1 MIRHLLI
8 TNYGLIEKIELQ
20 LEKGLTAITGE
31 TGSGKSILLGAFSML
46 LGERADSKAIKN
58 PELKCVV
65 EGTFNLKGYNLKSFF
80 QKEDLDYDDTTTIR
94 REIAPGGK
102 SRSFINDTPVSLN
115 TLKSLGEKLV
125 DIHSQHENSILS
137 SRDFQFNVV
146 DAFASNE
153 SLLISYSEKF
163 SVYKKKKT
171 QLDELKSNEVKM
183 KQDLDYFQFQLE
195 ELTKATLEEINQE
208 LLEQELETLTHAET
222 IKAALNQIID
232 LLQNSDSNA
241 INILSSAKNALS
253 KLATYNKQIEEFG
266 SRLETSLIE
275 LKELNREI
283 ESFEEEVSLDPS
295 RAEVVQ
301 EKLNQLYHL
310 QQKHRINDVNSLI
323 ELREEIALKV
333 SNYSS
338 IDDQIIEL
346 ENEIVFLKSELNILC
361 DELSKTRTSAS
372 IRVAE
377 EVKTYFR
384 DLSLDH
390 AQLVV
395 DITPSE
401 DFNSFGKNDIQFLF
415 QANKG
420 GHLLP
425 IQKVASGGEI
435 SRVMLAIK
443 ASLSRHQKLP
453 ILILDEIDQGVSG
466 EVGKKIGII
475 LKQMSNEMQLLTI
488 THLPQ
493 IAGYASQ
500 HLKVSKTTLEHTTTT
515 RVIALNQ
522 EQRLT
527 EIAEMLSG
535 KDITKAA
542 LANAKELLQSN

>member
-232 LLQNSDSNA
+232 LLQNSDNNA

-395 DITPSE
+395 DITPNE

-420 GHLLP
+420 GQLLP

-515 RVIALNQ
+515 RVVALNQ

>member
-232 LLQNSDSNA
+232 LLQNSDNNA

-420 GHLLP
+420 GQLLP

-515 RVIALNQ
+515 RVVALNQ

>member
-8 TNYGLIEKIELQ
+8 TNYGLIEKIELN
-20 LEKGLTAITGE
+20 LDKGLTAITGE

-65 EGTFNLKGYNLKSFF
+65 EGTFNLKGYSLKSFF
-80 QKEDLDYDDTTTIR
+80 QKEDLDYDDITTIR

-102 SRSFINDTPVSLN
+102 SRSFINDTPVSLS
-115 TLKSLGEKLV
+115 TLKSIGEKLV
-125 DIHSQHENSILS
+125 DIHSQHENSILGA
-137 SRDFQFNVV
+137 RDFQFNIV
-146 DAFASNE
+146 DAFAQNE
-153 SLLISYSEKF
+153 SHLATYAEKF
-163 SVYKKKKT
+163 SFYKKKKNL
-171 QLDELKSNEVKM
+171 LDELKHNEVKM

-195 ELTKATLEEINQE
+195 ELSKASLEEIHQE
-208 LLEQELETLTHAET
+208 SLEQELETLTHAET
-222 IKAALNQIID
+222 IKTALNQIID
-232 LLQNSDSNA
+232 LVQNDDSNA
-241 INILSSAKNALS
+241 INVLSTAKNSLS
-253 KLATYNKQIEEFG
+253 KLSSYNKQLEEFAQ
-266 SRLETSLIE
+266 RLETSIIE

-283 ESFEEEVSLDPS
+283 ESFEEDVSLDPG
-295 RAEVVQ
+295 RVEIVQ

-310 QQKHRINDVNSLI
+310 QQKHRITDVQSLI
-323 ELREEIALKV
+323 DLREEIALKV
-333 SNYSS
+333 CNYSS
-338 IDDQIIEL
+338 IDEQIISL
-346 ENEIVFLKSELNILC
+346 ENEITFLKSELNTLC
-361 DELSKTRTSAS
+361 DELSAS
-372 IRVAE
+372 RHLASKKVAE
-377 EVKTYFR
+377 EVKGYFR

-390 AQLVV
+390 AELNVE
-395 DITPSE
+395 ITHSE
-401 DFNSFGKNDIQFLF
+401 DFNAFGKNDIQFLF

-420 GHLLP
+420 GQLLP

-466 EVGKKIGII
+466 EVGKKIGLI
-475 LKQMSNEMQLLTI
+475 LKQMSKEMQLITI

-493 IAGYASQ
+493 IAGFATQ

-515 RVIALNQ
+515 MVSSLTQ
-522 EQRLT
+522 DQRLA

-542 LANAKELLQSN
+542 LANARELLQSN

>member
-208 LLEQELETLTHAET
+208 LLEQELETLT
-222 IKAALNQIID
+222 L
-232 LLQNSDSNA
+232 
-241 INILSSAKNALS
+241 INGEKDP
-253 KLATYNKQIEEFG
+253 
-266 SRLETSLIE
+266 IE
-275 LKELNREI
+275 LDIKIEADFDTIPKEYH
-283 ESFEEEVSLDPS
+283 EVFFNMMTA
-295 RAEVVQ
+295 R
-301 EKLNQLYHL
+301 Y
-310 QQKHRINDVNSLI
+310 
-323 ELREEIALKV
+323 
-333 SNYSS
+333 YS
-338 IDDQIIEL
+338 
-346 ENEIVFLKSELNILC
+346 K
-361 DELSKTRTSAS
+361 A
-372 IRVAE
+372 
-377 EVKTYFR
+377 
-384 DLSLDH
+384 
-390 AQLVV
+390 
-395 DITPSE
+395 
-401 DFNSFGKNDIQFLF
+401 SFGDNPFSVCQPKPKRKWYQFW
-415 QANKG
+415 K
-420 GHLLP
+420 
-425 IQKVASGGEI
+425 
-435 SRVMLAIK
+435 
-443 ASLSRHQKLP
+443 
-453 ILILDEIDQGVSG
+453 
-466 EVGKKIGII
+466 
-475 LKQMSNEMQLLTI
+475 
-488 THLPQ
+488 
-493 IAGYASQ
+493 
-500 HLKVSKTTLEHTTTT
+500 SKY
-515 RVIALNQ
+515 
-522 EQRLT
+522 
-527 EIAEMLSG
+527 
-535 KDITKAA
+535 
-542 LANAKELLQSN
+542 

>member
-8 TNYGLIEKIELQ
+8 TNYGLIEKIELD
-20 LEKGLTAITGE
+20 LDKGLTAITGE

-65 EGTFNLKGYNLKSFF
+65 EGTFNLKGYALKSFF
-80 QKEDLDYDDTTTIR
+80 QKEDLDYDDNTTIR

-102 SRSFINDTPVSLN
+102 SRSFINDTPVSLS
-115 TLKSLGEKLV
+115 TLKSIGEKLV
-125 DIHSQHENSILS
+125 DIHSQHENSILGA
-137 SRDFQFNVV
+137 RDFQFNIV
-146 DAFASNE
+146 DAFAQNE
-153 SLLISYSEKF
+153 SHLATYAEKF
-163 SVYKKKKT
+163 SFYKKKKN
-171 QLDELKSNEVKM
+171 LLEELKLNEVKM

-195 ELTKATLEEINQE
+195 ELSKASLEEINQE
-208 LLEQELETLTHAET
+208 NLEQELETLTHAET
-222 IKAALNQIID
+222 IKTALNQIID
-232 LLQNSDSNA
+232 LLQNDDSNA
-241 INILSSAKNALS
+241 INVLSTAKNSLS
-253 KLATYNKQIEEFG
+253 KLGSYNKQLEEFAQ
-266 SRLETSLIE
+266 RLETSIIE

-283 ESFEEEVSLDPS
+283 ESFEEDVSLDPG
-295 RAEVVQ
+295 RVEIVQ

-310 QQKHRINDVNSLI
+310 QQKHRITDVLSLI
-323 ELREEIALKV
+323 DLREEIALKV

-338 IDDQIIEL
+338 IDEQIISL
-346 ENEIVFLKSELNILC
+346 ENEITFLKSELNALC
-361 DELSKTRTSAS
+361 EELSTSRQLAS
-372 IRVAE
+372 KKVAE
-377 EVKTYFR
+377 EVKSYFR

-390 AQLVV
+390 AELHVE
-395 DITPSE
+395 ITPSE
-401 DFNSFGKNDIQFLF
+401 DFNAFGKNDIQFLF

-420 GHLLP
+420 GQLLP

-466 EVGKKIGII
+466 EVGKKIGLI
-475 LKQMSNEMQLLTI
+475 LKQMSKEMQLITI

-493 IAGYASQ
+493 IAGFASQ

-515 RVIALNQ
+515 MVTSLNQ
-522 EQRLT
+522 EQRLA

-542 LANAKELLQSN
+542 LANARELLQSN

>member
-1 MIRHLLI
+1 MP
-8 TNYGLIEKIELQ
+8 Q
-20 LEKGLTAITGE
+20 
-31 TGSGKSILLGAFSML
+31 
-46 LGERADSKAIKN
+46 
-58 PELKCVV
+58 
-65 EGTFNLKGYNLKSFF
+65 
-80 QKEDLDYDDTTTIR
+80 
-94 REIAPGGK
+94 
-102 SRSFINDTPVSLN
+102 
-115 TLKSLGEKLV
+115 
-125 DIHSQHENSILS
+125 S
-137 SRDFQFNVV
+137 SHN
-146 DAFASNE
+146 
-153 SLLISYSEKF
+153 
-163 SVYKKKKT
+163 
-171 QLDELKSNEVKM
+171 
-183 KQDLDYFQFQLE
+183 
-195 ELTKATLEEINQE
+195 
-208 LLEQELETLTHAET
+208 H
-222 IKAALNQIID
+222 
-232 LLQNSDSNA
+232 A

-395 DITPSE
+395 DITPNE

-420 GHLLP
+420 GQLLP

-515 RVIALNQ
+515 RVVALNQ

>member
-232 LLQNSDSNA
+232 LLQNSDNNA

-420 GHLLP
+420 GQLLP
-425 IQKVASGGEI
+425 IQNVASGGEI

-515 RVIALNQ
+515 RVVALNQ

>member
-8 TNYGLIEKIELQ
+8 TNYGLIEKIELD
-20 LEKGLTAITGE
+20 LDKGLTAITGE

-58 PELKCVV
+58 TELKCVV
-65 EGTFNLKGYNLKSFF
+65 EGTFNLKGYSLKSFF
-80 QKEDLDYDDTTTIR
+80 QKEDLDYDDNTTIR

-102 SRSFINDTPVSLN
+102 SRSFINDTPVSLS
-115 TLKSLGEKLV
+115 TLKSIGEKLV
-125 DIHSQHENSILS
+125 DIHSQHENSILGA
-137 SRDFQFNVV
+137 RDFQFNIV
-146 DAFASNE
+146 DAFAQNE
-153 SLLISYSEKF
+153 NHLATYAEKF
-163 SVYKKKKT
+163 SFYKKKKNL
-171 QLDELKSNEVKM
+171 LDELKLNEVKM

-195 ELTKATLEEINQE
+195 ELSKASLEEINQE
-208 LLEQELETLTHAET
+208 NLEQELETLTHAET
-222 IKAALNQIID
+222 IKTALNQIID
-232 LLQNSDSNA
+232 LLQNDDSNA
-241 INILSSAKNALS
+241 INVLSTAKNSLS
-253 KLATYNKQIEEFG
+253 KLGSYNKQLDDFAQ
-266 SRLETSLIE
+266 RLETSIIE

-283 ESFEEEVSLDPS
+283 ESFEEDVSLDPG
-295 RAEVVQ
+295 RVEIVQ

-310 QQKHRINDVNSLI
+310 QQKHRITDVQSLVD
-323 ELREEIALKV
+323 LREEIALKV

-338 IDDQIIEL
+338 IDEQIISL
-346 ENEIVFLKSELNILC
+346 ENEITFLKSELNALC
-361 DELSKTRTSAS
+361 EELSHSRQLAS
-372 IRVAE
+372 KKVAE
-377 EVKTYFR
+377 EVKGYFR

-390 AQLVV
+390 AELHVE
-395 DITPSE
+395 ITSSE
-401 DFNSFGKNDIQFLF
+401 EFNAFGKNDIQFLF

-420 GHLLP
+420 GQLLP

-466 EVGKKIGII
+466 EVGKKIGLI
-475 LKQMSNEMQLLTI
+475 LKQMSKEMQLITI

-493 IAGYASQ
+493 IAGFASQ

-515 RVIALNQ
+515 MVTSLNQ
-522 EQRLT
+522 DQRLA

-542 LANAKELLQSN
+542 LANARELLQSN

>member
-8 TNYGLIEKIELQ
+8 TNYGLIEKIELE

-58 PELKCVV
+58 PEAKCIV

-80 QKEDLDYDDTTTIR
+80 QKEDLDYDDNTTIR

-102 SRSFINDTPVSLN
+102 SRSFINDTPVSLS

-125 DIHSQHENSILS
+125 DIHSQHENSILG
-137 SRDFQFNVV
+137 SRDFQFNIV
-146 DAFASNE
+146 DAFAANE
-153 SLLISYSEKF
+153 KNLVAYADKF
-163 SVYKKKKT
+163 SNYKKKKN
-171 QLDELKSNEVKM
+171 LLEELKANEVKM

-195 ELTKATLEEINQE
+195 ELTKAALEEINQE
-208 LLEQELETLTHAET
+208 SLEQELETLTHAET
-222 IKAALNQIID
+222 IKSALNQILD
-232 LLQNSDSNA
+232 LLQNGDTNSVS
-241 INILSSAKNALS
+241 ILSTAKNSLQ
-253 KLATYNKQIEEFG
+253 KLAGYNKQLEEFAN
-266 SRLETSLIE
+266 RLETSLIE

-283 ESFEEEVSLDPS
+283 ESFEEEVSLDPN

-310 QQKHRINDVNSLI
+310 QQKHRLEDVQSLI
-323 ELREEIALKV
+323 QLREEVAEKV

-338 IDDQIIEL
+338 IDEQIAEL
-346 ENEIVFLKSELNILC
+346 ENEITFLKSDLNALC
-361 DELSKTRTSAS
+361 EEISKLRHEAALK
-372 IRVAE
+372 VAE
-377 EVKTYFR
+377 EVKTYFSE
-384 DLSLDH
+384 LSLDH
-390 AQLVV
+390 ALLLVE
-395 DITPSE
+395 ITDSE
-401 DFNSFGKNDIQFLF
+401 DFNLFGKNDIQFLF

-420 GHLLP
+420 GQLLP

-443 ASLSRHQKLP
+443 ATLSRHQKLP

-466 EVGKKIGII
+466 EVGKKIGLI
-475 LKQMSNEMQLLTI
+475 LKQMSKEMQLLTI

-515 RVIALNQ
+515 MVTSLNQ
-522 EQRLT
+522 DQRLA

-542 LANAKELLQSN
+542 LANARELLQSN

>member
-8 TNYGLIEKIELQ
+8 TNYGLIEKIELE

-58 PELKCVV
+58 PDIKCVV

-80 QKEDLDYDDTTTIR
+80 QREDLDYDDNTTIR

-102 SRSFINDTPVSLN
+102 SRSFINDTPVSLS

-125 DIHSQHENSILS
+125 DIHSQHENSILGA
-137 SRDFQFNVV
+137 REFQFNIV
-146 DAFASNE
+146 DAFAHNE
-153 SLLISYSEKF
+153 TNIVSYSEKF
-163 SVYKKKKT
+163 SNYKKKKNT
-171 QLDELKSNEVKM
+171 LDELKSNEVKM

-195 ELTKATLEEINQE
+195 ELTKASLEEINQE
-208 LLEQELETLTHAET
+208 NLEQELETLTHAET

-232 LLQNSDSNA
+232 LLQNGDANA
-241 INILSSAKNALS
+241 LSIITTAKNSLS
-253 KLATYNKQIEEFG
+253 KLAGYNKQIEEFAQKLD
-266 SRLETSLIE
+266 STLIE

-283 ESFEEEVSLDPS
+283 ESFEEEVSLDPG
-295 RAEVVQ
+295 RVELVQ

-310 QQKHRINDVNSLI
+310 QQKHRIDDVQSLI
-323 ELREEIALKV
+323 ELREEISLKV
-333 SNYSS
+333 SNYAS
-338 IDDQIIEL
+338 IDDQIADL
-346 ENEIVFLKSELNILC
+346 ENEIAFLKSDLNTLC
-361 DELSKTRTSAS
+361 DEISNARTEASKK
-372 IRVAE
+372 VAE
-377 EVKTYFR
+377 EVKGYFR

-390 AQLVV
+390 AELHVE
-395 DITPSE
+395 ITPSE

-420 GHLLP
+420 GQLLP

-466 EVGKKIGII
+466 EVGKKIGLI
-475 LKQMSNEMQLLTI
+475 LKQMSKEMQLLTI

-515 RVIALNQ
+515 MVSALNQ
-522 EQRLT
+522 EQRLA

-542 LANAKELLQSN
+542 LANARELLQSN

>member
-58 PELKCVV
+58 PEIKCVV
-65 EGTFNLKGYNLKSFF
+65 EGTFYLKGYNLKSFF
-80 QKEDLDYDDTTTIR
+80 QREDLDYDDNTTIR

-115 TLKSLGEKLV
+115 TLKTLGEKLV

-137 SRDFQFNVV
+137 SRDFQFNIV
-146 DAFASNE
+146 DAFAENE
-153 SLLISYSEKF
+153 AQLITYSEKF
-163 SVYKKKKT
+163 SIYKKKRL
-171 QLDELKSNEVKM
+171 QLDELKSNEIKM

-195 ELTKATLEEINQE
+195 ELSKATLEEINQE
-208 LLEQELETLTHAET
+208 QLEQEIETLTHAET

-241 INILSSAKNALS
+241 INILSSAKNSLS
-253 KLATYNKQIEEFG
+253 KLATYNKQIEEFA
-266 SRLETSLIE
+266 SRLDTSLIE

-295 RAEVVQ
+295 RVEVVQ

-310 QQKHRINDVNSLI
+310 QQKHRIDDVNSLI

-346 ENEIVFLKSELNILC
+346 ENEIVFLKSELNNLC
-361 DELSKTRTSAS
+361 DELSNSRSKAS

-377 EVKTYFR
+377 EVKAYFR

-390 AQLVV
+390 AELLVE
-395 DITPSE
+395 ITPSE

-420 GHLLP
+420 GQLLP

-475 LKQMSNEMQLLTI
+475 LKQMSKEMQLLTI

-515 RVIALNQ
+515 MVSALNQ
-522 EQRLT
+522 EERLS

-542 LANAKELLQSN
+542 LANARELLQSN

>member
-65 EGTFNLKGYNLKSFF
+65 EGTFNLKGYNLKAFF
-80 QKEDLDYDDTTTIR
+80 QKEDLDYDDNTTIR

-115 TLKSLGEKLV
+115 TLKALGEKLV

-137 SRDFQFNVV
+137 SRDFQFNIV
-146 DAFASNE
+146 DAFAENE
-153 SLLISYSEKF
+153 TKLISYSEKF
-163 SVYKKKKT
+163 SIYKKKKI
-171 QLDELKSNEVKM
+171 QLEELKSNEVKM

-195 ELTKATLEEINQE
+195 ELSKASLEEINQE
-208 LLEQELETLTHAET
+208 QLEQELETLTHAET

-253 KLATYNKQIEEFG
+253 KLASYNKQIEDFA
-266 SRLETSLIE
+266 SRLDTSLIE

-295 RAEVVQ
+295 RVEVVQ

-310 QQKHRINDVNSLI
+310 QQKHRIDDVNSLI

-333 SNYSS
+333 SKYSS

-346 ENEIVFLKSELNILC
+346 ENEIVFLKSELNNLC
-361 DELSKTRTSAS
+361 DELSKTRSSAS

-377 EVKTYFR
+377 EVKAYFR

-390 AQLVV
+390 AELVV
-395 DITPSE
+395 EITSSE
-401 DFNSFGKNDIQFLF
+401 DYNSFGKNDIQFLF

-420 GHLLP
+420 GQLLP

-475 LKQMSNEMQLLTI
+475 LKQMSKEMQLLTI

-515 RVIALNQ
+515 MVSALNQ
-522 EQRLT
+522 EERLS

-542 LANAKELLQSN
+542 LANARELLQSN